1 MTSSEAPISVPGVLP
16 RPCVSLPLS
25 AGQAQTIVARP
36 VPAPGALWDRKRH
49 LILHGPVLSTLLRLG
64 LPTIGV
70 LLAQTLVGVAETYW
84 TGFLGTQALA
94 GVALVFPGLS
104 LMMAISNGGIGGGV
118 SSAVARAVGSGR
130 QAEADALVTHA
141 LVLAVVFGLLC
152 TAGALLGGPALY
164 RARGGT
170 GPALAAALLYSGCI
184 FAGSVPIW
192 ALNLLASAMRG
203 AGEVALPALTTLVGA
218 APRTP
223 LARGFSFGLGQFPP
237 MGGAGAGFAV
247 CLYATVSLAVLLWHL
262 LRGRGALVLRASPLR
277 WATFQSILGVGLVS
291 ALGSLMG
298 NTTILLV
305 TAAFGLFGV
314 EALAGYGIASRL
326 DWLLV
331 PPLFGLGSAVVPM
344 VSASIGVAQFDRAR
358 RVAWVAALLATAV
371 TEGVGVVA
379 AVFPQT
385 WVGLFTA
392 DPAVLDAGVR
402 YLRVVA
408 PSYGAVGLGLMLYFA
423 CQGRGR
429 MFWPVMG
436 SLVRLLVAAGGSW
449 ILARH
454 GGSMTAVLVM
464 VACGSVAFAT
474 LNAVG
479 MARTANEKDAAPDP
493 HPRNAPHDRGEISV
507 TPRPRRSW

>member
-1 MTSSEAPISVPGVLP
+1 MISSEAPISVPWVLP
-16 RPCVSLPLS
+16 RPCGSLPLS
-25 AGQAQTIVARP
+25 ASQAQTIVTRP
-36 VPAPGALWDRKRH
+36 VPEPGALWDRKRH
-49 LILHGPVLSTLLRLG
+49 LILHGPVLPTLLRLG

-104 LMMAISNGGIGGGV
+104 LMTAISNGGIGGGV

-141 LVLAVVFGLLC
+141 LVLAVIFGLLC

-164 RARGGT
+164 HAMGGT

-184 FAGSVPIW
+184 FAGSIPIW
-192 ALNLLASAMRG
+192 ALNLLTAAMRG

-218 APRTP
+218 AVLIP
-223 LARGFSFGLGQFPP
+223 LSPAFIFGLGPFPR
-237 MGGAGAGFAV
+237 MGVAGAGFAV
-247 CLYATVSLAVLLWHL
+247 CLYVTVSLAVLLRHL
-262 LRGRGALVLRASPLR
+262 LSGREALVLRAAPLR
-277 WATFQSILGVGLVS
+277 WATFQSILGVGSVS

-298 NTTILLV
+298 NMTILLV
-305 TAAFGLFGV
+305 TATFGLFGV

-326 DWLLV
+326 DWLLI

-344 VSASIGVAQFDRAR
+344 VGASIGVAQFDRAR

-371 TEGVGVVA
+371 TEGVGVLA
-379 AVFPQT
+379 ALFPQT

-392 DPAVLDAGVR
+392 DPAVLDAGVQ

-423 CQGRGR
+423 CQGRSR

-464 VACGSVAFAT
+464 VACGSVAFGT

-479 MARTANEKDAAPDP
+479 MGRTAAEKDPWPLLQAAGLGDQ
-493 HPRNAPHDRGEISV
+493 S
-507 TPRPRRSW
+507 

>member
-1 MTSSEAPISVPGVLP
+1 MTRSVPTPDVLQDKG
-16 RPCVSLPLS
+16 R
-25 AGQAQTIVARP
+25 R
-36 VPAPGALWDRKRH
+36 
-49 LILHGPVLSTLLRLG
+49 LILYGPVLPTLLRLG

-84 TGFLGTQALA
+84 TGFLGTQTLA

-104 LMMAISNGGIGGGV
+104 LMTAISNGGIGGGV

-141 LVLAVVFGLLC
+141 LVLAVIFGLLC
-152 TAGALLGGPALY
+152 TAAALLGGPALY
-164 RARGGT
+164 RALGGE
-170 GPALAAALLYSGCI
+170 GAALGAALLYSGFI

-192 ALNLLASAMRG
+192 ALNLLTAAMRG

-218 APRTP
+218 AVLIP
-223 LARGFSFGLGQFPP
+223 LSPAFIFGLGPLP
-237 MGGAGAGFAV
+237 RMGVAGAGFAV
-247 CLYATVSLAVLLWHL
+247 CLYVTVSLGVLLRHL
-262 LRGRGALVLRASPLR
+262 LGGRGALVLRAAPLR
-277 WATFQSILGVGLVS
+277 WATFRSILGVGSVS

-298 NTTILLV
+298 NMTVLLV
-305 TAAFGLFGV
+305 TGVFGLFGI

-326 DWLLV
+326 DWLLI

-344 VSASIGVAQFDRAR
+344 VGASIGAAQFDRAR
-358 RVAWVAALLATAV
+358 RVAWVAALLATVV
-371 TEGVGVVA
+371 TEGVGLLA
-379 AVFPQT
+379 AFFPQI

-392 DPAVLDAGVR
+392 DPAVLDAGVQ

-429 MFWPVMG
+429 MFWPIMG

-449 ILARH
+449 ILAQH

-464 VACGSVAFAT
+464 VTCGSVAFGT
-474 LNAVG
+474 LNAIG
-479 MARTANEKDAAPDP
+479 MARAAGTDSGSP
-493 HPRNAPHDRGEISV
+493 HGLLETSL
-507 TPRPRRSW
+507 